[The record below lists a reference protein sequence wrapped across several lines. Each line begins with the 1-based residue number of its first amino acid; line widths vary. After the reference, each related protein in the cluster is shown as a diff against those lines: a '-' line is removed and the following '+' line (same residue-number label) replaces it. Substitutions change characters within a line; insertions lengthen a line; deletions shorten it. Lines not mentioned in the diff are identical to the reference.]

1 MQKRRKKW
9 EEDGASSGNN
19 IKTKAENER
28 VEANKNFIA
37 NRIILKADTKGA
49 VRFQLEGNATVYRMT
64 KNDNETYTIK
74 AGNRI
79 YGRNVTADRAR
90 EIINETQE
98 RLRKI
103 NNSFKKK

>member
-1 MQKRRKKW
+1 MGGR
-9 EEDGASSGNN
+9 GASSGSN
-19 IKTKAENER
+19 IKTKSGNER
-28 VEANKNFIA
+28 VEAHKNFVA
-37 NRIILKADTKGA
+37 NRIILKADTRGA

-64 KNDNETYTIK
+64 KNANDTYTIK
-74 AGNRI
+74 SGNRI

-103 NNSFKKK
+103 NNFFKKK